1 MDKIQS
7 LQDAF
12 NRVWNHYI
20 VKHHTFAFDKEEQV
34 PVMQDAEGNKDP
46 VRVLIPD
53 NKFRETFEKMSHHD
67 IMTSRGLQKYFDRL
81 KYHADFLDNL
91 TAVHDRAAEDA
102 FSTSVHIN
110 GLRARACY
118 RAFRRTL
125 KDGLH
130 AIALEYGLTI
140 PSSRPYP
147 TYVAAKKK
155 ASKKK

>member
-1 MDKIQS
+1 MDRIQS

-20 VKHHTFAFDKEEQV
+20 VRHHTFAFNKEEES

-53 NKFRETFEKMSHHD
+53 NKYRKVFEEMSYKD
-67 IMTSRGLQKYFDRL
+67 ILQYRGLRKYFSRVKNEL
-81 KYHADFLDNL
+81 DFFDNL
-91 TAVHDRAAEDA
+91 TVIHDRAAESA
-102 FSTSVHIN
+102 IIEAAHPEGI
-110 GLRARACY
+110 RARRCY
-118 RAFRRTL
+118 REFRRSFRE
-125 KDGLH
+125 GLLDV
-130 AIALEYGLTI
+130 AGEYGLNI

-155 ASKKK
+155 VNKKK